1 MIDYHIHP
9 DYSIDAEPFSMHTY
23 CEQALLLGLRE
34 ICFTT
39 HCEFDILRQ
48 ELDWY
53 VRCRGNIVP
62 MHPAEW
68 LEYYFEDALK
78 CREIFKASG
87 LSVKVGLEAG
97 YDLGLDEQISR
108 VVDSYPFDFVIGSV
122 HCLDHCAISSGR
134 ESMDY
139 YTGKKLTDI
148 AGSYYKTL
156 IEAVKSGLF
165 DVVGHLD
172 IYRRHGARFFDP
184 AINDIYREYINDV
197 LKLMV
202 SKGTGLELNTSSLRQ
217 GQGSF
222 YPTEGILKEALR
234 VGVKN
239 FTIGSD
245 CHRIED
251 LAQGVY
257 HGLELGKA
265 MGIDFKVYE
274 KRVPKTF
281 KFSDTD
287 KPID

>member
-9 DYSIDAEPFSMHTY
+9 DYSIDAEPFSMHEY
-23 CEQALLLGLRE
+23 CERAVLIGLKE

-39 HCEFDILRQ
+39 HCEFDILRR

-53 VRCRGNIVP
+53 VRCRGELVP

-78 CREIFKASG
+78 CKEAFEEFG
-87 LSVKVGLEAG
+87 LNVRVGLEAG
-97 YDLGLDEQISR
+97 YDHGLDTEILK
-108 VVDSYPFDFVIGSV
+108 VVESYPFDFVIGSV
-122 HCLDHCAISSGR
+122 HCLDHFAISSRR
-134 ESMDY
+134 ESDSY
-139 YTGKKLTDI
+139 YSGKKLADI
-148 AGSYYKTL
+148 AESYYKTL

-172 IYRRHGARFFDP
+172 IYRRHGTKFFGE
-184 AINDIYREYINDV
+184 AINDIYREYLNDV
-197 LKLMV
+197 LKIMV

-222 YPTEGILKEALR
+222 YPSEGILKEALR

-245 CHRIED
+245 CHRIE
-251 LAQGVY
+251 
-257 HGLELGKA
+257 ELGHGVFSALEAGKA
-265 MGIDFKVYE
+265 IGIEFKFYD
-274 KRVPKTF
+274 KRVPKALNF
-281 KFSDTD
+281 
-287 KPID
+287 